1 MTLDNIHLQQ
11 ESRKAQIMLLADY
24 YPFGMLMPGRS
35 FNSGDYR
42 YGFNGMEKDDEIAGS
57 GNSYTAEYW
66 QYDSRLGRRWNVDP
80 ITYPWQSSYAA
91 FNNNPIYFTDP
102 LGLEGDPPTG
112 GGGSMGPPTEGEWLG
127 ADNAWQTR
135 NLDGSYTGEIAKPF
149 EIPEMSVFAPQP
161 LQTNTITNAMDN
173 VRVDINR
180 FIQDAVINEIN
191 NQINTENSDYD
202 EKEKGLPIFGQG
214 YLINEDINKADIT
227 GNPIDAS
234 DSGNPLFN
242 FLDIFNY
249 NPKGTDLKGKKQGDS
264 LVVVTKSRITNE
276 FFYKKAILDT
286 NQSNKIKILNEKMTK
301 EYFDEY
307 K

>member
-1 MTLDNIHLQQ
+1 MNY
-11 ESRKAQIMLLADY
+11 LADIVIRKDY
-24 YPFGMLMPGRS
+24 YIFGMLMPGR
-35 FNSGDYR
+35 NYNATEYR
-42 YGFNGMEKDDEIAGS
+42 YGFGGQEKDDEIAGS

-149 EIPEMSVFAPQP
+149 EIPEVSVFAPQP

-173 VRVDINR
+173 VMREVLKTWNGIGVYQYYGPMKLKLKLKMLD
-180 FIQDAVINEIN
+180 
-191 NQINTENSDYD
+191 
-202 EKEKGLPIFGQG
+202 KEML
-214 YLINEDINKADIT
+214 L
-227 GNPIDAS
+227 
-234 DSGNPLFN
+234 
-242 FLDIFNY
+242 
-249 NPKGTDLKGKKQGDS
+249 
-264 LVVVTKSRITNE
+264 
-276 FFYKKAILDT
+276 
-286 NQSNKIKILNEKMTK
+286 
-301 EYFDEY
+301 
-307 K
+307 